1 MYPPRRHG
9 ARRDRRPAR
18 AGRGGDRVHSGL
30 LDGASDRGG
39 ASPGVR
45 GGEGR
50 DLRDLHPARG
60 DPGHRPDRAPA
71 LHRSPEP
78 AGPRRLR
85 RAPRLRPPGGHDP
98 PGAGPR
104 LPVPRDDQGTALRSR
119 DRRPG
124 ALRRRSRHPPG
135 RALPPD
141 RPHPQP
147 RRPHLGTGASGR
159 AVPVP
164 RPVARNVARRPRP
177 LRRRLPG
184 RVPRGLGDGAHLP
197 RPPGT
202 VHAATVRLVQD
213 RGGARHLPAGPPG
226 AGVSWKRW
234 LLGTPFETQRAQQER
249 LGKPIA
255 LAVFASDA
263 LSSVAYAT
271 EEILLVL
278 SLAGVAALSR
288 SLPIS
293 GLIILLLAL
302 LIASYRQTVY
312 AYPEGGGS
320 YIVARENLG
329 TMPGL
334 VAAAALLIDYIL
346 TVAVSTA
353 AGVAAVTSAV
363 PFLREHRVA
372 IGLLFIAVLMV
383 GNLRGVRESGAI
395 FAVPTY
401 LFIAAMGLLILG
413 GIARA
418 LLRYPPLEAPV
429 AALPPATHALT
440 LFLLMRAFSAG
451 CTALTGIEAIS
462 NGIQAFRPPESK
474 NAATTLVILGLIL
487 GVFFLGTSYLAHAY
501 VVVPG
506 AGQTV
511 ISQLGHAVFGSGPL
525 YYFLQLSAI
534 LARDRFLPCQ
544 LSSLGDRLVFSN
556 GIVVLAGTAGL
567 LIVRF
572 GGDTHALIPLYAV
585 GVFLAFTLSQSGMVM
600 RHLRRKEGRYRL
612 HAAVNAAGA
621 MATGA
626 ALLVI
631 AVTRFL
637 HGAWIVIALIPL
649 FVVGFLRTHRHYFY
663 VRTQLSLVEIEEER
677 PIRHTAIVPISA
689 VNRATVHALRY
700 AKSIA
705 HEVEAVHIAIDPKRV
720 DLIRE
725 QWKTWGGGVPLR
737 ILESRYRTLIEPLVD
752 YIDALMHGKRRNE
765 MVTVVL
771 PEFVTAHWWEGLF
784 HNQSAFMI
792 KGALLF
798 KPGVVVT
805 SIPFHFSR

>member
-1 MYPPRRHG
+1 
-9 ARRDRRPAR
+9 
-18 AGRGGDRVHSGL
+18 
-30 LDGASDRGG
+30 
-39 ASPGVR
+39 
-45 GGEGR
+45 
-50 DLRDLHPARG
+50 
-60 DPGHRPDRAPA
+60 
-71 LHRSPEP
+71 
-78 AGPRRLR
+78 
-85 RAPRLRPPGGHDP
+85 
-98 PGAGPR
+98 
-104 LPVPRDDQGTALRSR
+104 
-119 DRRPG
+119 
-124 ALRRRSRHPPG
+124 
-135 RALPPD
+135 
-141 RPHPQP
+141 
-147 RRPHLGTGASGR
+147 
-159 AVPVP
+159 
-164 RPVARNVARRPRP
+164 
-177 LRRRLPG
+177 
-184 RVPRGLGDGAHLP
+184 
-197 RPPGT
+197 
-202 VHAATVRLVQD
+202 
-213 RGGARHLPAGPPG
+213 
-226 AGVSWKRW
+226 VSWKRW

-525 YYFLQLSAI
+525 YYFLQAATAAVLMVAANTAFADFPRLSAI
-534 LARDRFLPCQ
+534 LARDRFLPRQ

-737 ILESRYRTLIEPLVD
+737 ILESRYRSLIEPLVD
-752 YIDALMHGKRRNE
+752 YIDDLMHGKRRNE

-805 SIPFHFSR
+805 SVPFHFSR